1 MQDRDCGVAAGIVA
15 LLLAANAA
23 GAEPAAAPSPTVQH
37 YQAYARAL
45 EQGNL
50 PLAETEA
57 DSALAASVAQYGDG
71 GRTAVLA
78 SNLAGVRLLLG
89 RYSAAVEPARKA
101 LAIAESQGDASGVDV
116 HVARLMLGRAE
127 MPGGGAA
134 AMDRLLQAVK
144 AAQGV
149 PGIDA
154 EAYPAAVELAT
165 AAHDAGRYQLSSEAW
180 VASARF
186 AKGSRIN
193 ADYARARAKLGE
205 AVARTVPIMK
215 SQAAGFDRR
224 AAGFG
229 RRIREFEAID
239 ALLAEAMDLVHDQAV
254 QGEIGGELTRAQ
266 AVYGEAAALK
276 NGLNAKLKVDQ
287 TGQWKET
294 TPTKQANEIGVKEDS
309 PPRCA
314 RRWVTKPEPAYPP
327 ARLVAGGVGSVLLKI
342 LVDEAGTVSRVQVAG
357 AAGGQEFSDSVVA
370 AAGRWRAEKED
381 GATPGCRM
389 AGESFLPVK
398 FVFSS

>member
-165 AAHDAGRYQLSSEAW
+165 AAHDAGRYPLSSEAW

-205 AVARTVPIMK
+205 AVARTMPIAK
-215 SQAAGFDRR
+215 SQTG
-224 AAGFG
+224 GFG
-229 RRIREFEAID
+229 SRIREFEAID
-239 ALLAEAMDLVHDQAV
+239 ALLAEAMDLVHDQAMH
-254 QGEIGGELTRAQ
+254 GEIGGELTRAQ

-276 NGLNAKLKVDQ
+276 NGLRAKHKSDQ
-287 TGQWKET
+287 TGRWKET
-294 TPTKQANEIGVKEDS
+294 SPKKQANEIGVTEDS

-314 RRWVTKPEPAYPP
+314 IQWVTKPVPAYPP
-327 ARLVAGGVGSVLLKI
+327 ARFVADGVGSVLLKI
-342 LVDEAGTVSRVQVAG
+342 LVDEAGAVSRVQVAG
-357 AAGGQEFSDSVVA
+357 AAGGKEFADSVVA
-370 AAGRWRAEKED
+370 AASRWRVEKKD
-381 GATPGCRM
+381 DARPGCRM
-389 AGESFLPVK
+389 TGESFLIVT
-398 FVFSS
+398 FVY

>member
-1 MQDRDCGVAAGIVA
+1 M
-15 LLLAANAA
+15 
-23 GAEPAAAPSPTVQH
+23 
-37 YQAYARAL
+37 
-45 EQGNL
+45 
-50 PLAETEA
+50 
-57 DSALAASVAQYGDG
+57 
-71 GRTAVLA
+71 LA

-89 RYSAAVEPARKA
+89 RYSGAVEPARKA

-215 SQAAGFDRR
+215 SQAAGPDSSSAKTAPLLLPPGLRR
-224 AAGFG
+224 NDK
-229 RRIREFEAID
+229 RVRND
-239 ALLAEAMDLVHDQAV
+239 MQ
-254 QGEIGGELTRAQ
+254 
-266 AVYGEAAALK
+266 
-276 NGLNAKLKVDQ
+276 
-287 TGQWKET
+287 
-294 TPTKQANEIGVKEDS
+294 
-309 PPRCA
+309 
-314 RRWVTKPEPAYPP
+314 
-327 ARLVAGGVGSVLLKI
+327 KI
-342 LVDEAGTVSRVQVAG
+342 LYL
-357 AAGGQEFSDSVVA
+357 
-370 AAGRWRAEKED
+370 
-381 GATPGCRM
+381 
-389 AGESFLPVK
+389 FLILN
-398 FVFSS
+398 S